1 MLNASF
7 LIAYLCIFLV
17 SVSVSLFRSQEAKI
31 KWASGAAIPF
41 ASNQNSL
48 QLTEAVLLA
57 ASKCAMSDRHTYIMD
72 YVQHMCGRIEIPSR
86 G

>member
-31 KWASGAAIPF
+31 KWTSGAAIPF

-48 QLTEAVLLA
+48 HG
-57 ASKCAMSDRHTYIMD
+57 M
-72 YVQHMCGRIEIPSR
+72 YVSMGWITAEKKPGKKQFC
-86 G
+86 